1 MVDVDYVGSRLQKI
15 SIAYG
20 NYYDNGNS
28 VIDGTSMVDIAK
40 HVILTRFVFVHKVF
54 LFFINTTT
62 NNKYLYIFP
71 WSLLNYVYTIIRIY
85 EIEYEHS

>member
-1 MVDVDYVGSRLQKI
+1 MVDVDYVGSRLQNI

-28 VIDGTSMVDIAK
+28 VIDVLDGTSMVDIAK

-71 WSLLNYVYTIIRIY
+71 
-85 EIEYEHS
+85 